1 MRLEQ
6 TFGVDRPPEVV
17 FDYMTDSANLSQ
29 WQTTKT
35 FVDQLTPGPPGL
47 GSRFREGTK
56 PPVGKEFEMVTEFT
70 EFDRPRRFHVHV
82 VEGPH
87 PLDGTWSF
95 EPDGV
100 GTRVRFEAEGG
111 MRGVPRWLEPVAKRI
126 LARQFAKYHRL
137 LRINLERG

>member
-6 TFGVDRPPEVV
+6 SFSVERPPEVV
-17 FDYMTDSANLSQ
+17 FDYMTDPANLAQ

-35 FVDQLTPGPPGL
+35 FVEQLTPGPPGL

-56 PPVGKEFEMVTEFT
+56 PPVGKEFEMVTEFI

-82 VEGPH
+82 VDGPH
-87 PLDGTWSF
+87 PIDGTWSL
-95 EPDGV
+95 ESDGI
-100 GTRVRFEAEGG
+100 GTRVRFVAQGKFGG
-111 MRGVPRWLEPVAKRI
+111 VLGWLEPLTRRM
-126 LARQFAKYHRL
+126 LARQFAKYHRN